1 MYLRVPSSKCMK
13 FVNKI
18 TSGNVK
24 NCFFFR
30 EAPPVVCEHQFGGV
44 LLKILLKR
52 DSCQIIIF
60 RTHKI
65 RNIEN
70 KTETV
75 KCKPMIFKS
84 KLTDLTVNGLSR

>member
-1 MYLRVPSSKCMK
+1 MK

-18 TSGNVK
+18 TLGNVIK
-24 NCFFFR
+24 LFFR
-30 EAPPVVCEHQFGGV
+30 EVPPVVCQHQFGGV
-44 LLKILLKR
+44 QKILLKR
-52 DSCQIIIF
+52 DNCQIIIF
-60 RTHKI
+60 KTHKI

-70 KTETV
+70 KLETV